1 MARSF
6 VARQLIKLGGQPEL
20 REGFTTDNGN
30 PILDVRGLD
39 LVDPVKMEAEINA
52 IPGVVTCGLFARL
65 PADEVLVAEESGIR
79 SL

>member
-1 MARSF
+1 M
-6 VARQLIKLGGQPEL
+6 

-39 LVDPVKMEAEINA
+39 LVDPVKMEGEINA
-52 IPGVVTCGLFARL
+52 IPGVVSCGLFARR
-65 PADEVLVAEESGIR
+65 PADQVLVAEESGIR